1 MSMAYVLTGSK
12 SGSVRFIPD
21 TGTITSEQQALTSKV
36 TTYPVE
42 DGSDLNDHVYKSA
55 ESIAVSGEIV
65 NGEWAKD
72 ILVAMRENR
81 DLVTYIGK
89 MRLDNLAIT
98 NLTVT
103 ASPQNKNGYNFKA
116 TFQKV
121 SFSATEYV
129 ELGVIPLMSAQDGL
143 KKPRKEG
150 QQTTGTDFFSKSQAT
165 DYYNT
170 YDQKPTPST
179 GPLTRDT
186 PSYNGLG
193 VDR

>member
-1 MSMAYVLTGSK
+1 MAYVLTGNK

-42 DGSDLNDHVYKSA
+42 DGSDLNDHIYKSA
-55 ESIAVSGEIV
+55 DTITVSGEIV
-65 NGEWAKD
+65 NGESAKD
-72 ILVAMRENR
+72 TLIAMRNNR

-98 NLTVT
+98 NLTIT
-103 ASPQNKNGYNFKA
+103 DGSQNKHGYSFKA

-121 SFSATEYV
+121 LFSTSEYV
-129 ELGVIPLMSAQDGL
+129 DLGTIPLMSSQDGL
-143 KKPRKEG
+143 KKTSKEG
-150 QQTTGTDFFSKSQAT
+150 QQTTGTDYFNQSQMT

-170 YDQKPTPST
+170 YNQKSTPSE
-179 GPLTRDT
+179 GPLTRST
-186 PSYNGLG
+186 PSYNGFD
-193 VDR
+193 VPY